1 MLLTKSEAA
10 RKKKNTLCQLKGY
23 CSQETVIYKATVST
37 NTNKRAYIGSTE
49 LIFKNRLRFL
59 N

>member
-1 MLLTKSEAA
+1 MLLTKSEAD
-10 RKKKNTLCQLKGY
+10 RKKNTLCQLKGY

-49 LIFKNRLRFL
+49 LFFKNRLRFL